1 MGRSRSWKTPQI
13 QNVYAGAA
21 IDIECH
27 FVNLPTDFPSILQSS
42 LSIAPH
48 FVVCIF
54 VSYIFPNCFFFCF
67 FFAFSLA
74 EEATAPESWPLS
86 RTQTVVWPHFCSR
99 LLHSQPK
106 VDFCTKNGTSKII
119 FWMDLSSNS
128 FKNWIYQN
136 MVVPIQ
142 VALLIYNDLT
152 DFFQNDETAFWH
164 WKLTLKIKMW
174 WFLTQLTQVTASSI
188 EFTIAGSIFWVK
200 VYIWLAVC
208 SKSEVMLKDST
219 MLSVNVP
226 WALLTPFLRI
236 GARHRAFFSSLDL
249 WRLVQE
255 TILYFQQLQ
264 WAVSF
269 RLQNQWTLKFVTI
282 ATLRYIYKIYMKESS
297 RNRNIGY
304 SFGSKIPRSGVYRK
318 GFRKYI

>member
-1 MGRSRSWKTPQI
+1 MFMQALLSTSNAILSTCQRTFPAFCR
-13 QNVYAGAA
+13 AA
-21 IDIECH
+21 
-27 FVNLPTDFPSILQSS
+27 S
-42 LSIAPH
+42 LSPH
-48 FVVCIF
+48 TLLSASLCPTF
-54 VSYIFPNCFFFCF
+54 FPIVFFCF

-119 FWMDLSSNS
+119 FWLDLSSNS

-282 ATLRYIYKIYMKESS
+282 ATLCYIYTWKSQAE
-297 RNRNIGY
+297 IGY
-304 SFGSKIPRSGVYRK
+304 PFGSKIPRSGVYRK

>member
-1 MGRSRSWKTPQI
+1 MVGPEFKLLQKL
-13 QNVYAGAA
+13 
-21 IDIECH
+21 
-27 FVNLPTDFPSILQSS
+27 NLSKHGSTNTSCSPNLQ
-42 LSIAPH
+42 
-48 FVVCIF
+48 
-54 VSYIFPNCFFFCF
+54 
-67 FFAFSLA
+67 
-74 EEATAPESWPLS
+74 W
-86 RTQTVVWPHFCSR
+86 
-99 LLHSQPK
+99 
-106 VDFCTKNGTSKII
+106 
-119 FWMDLSSNS
+119 SNR
-128 FKNWIYQN
+128 F
-136 MVVPIQ
+136 
-142 VALLIYNDLT
+142 
-152 DFFQNDETAFWH
+152 FFQNDETPFWH

-282 ATLRYIYKIYMKESS
+282 ATLCYIYTWKSQAE
-297 RNRNIGY
+297 NRL
-304 SFGSKIPRSGVYRK
+304 SF
-318 GFRKYI
+318 